1 MASDRQIEA
10 NRAVREYLERTRV
23 RLADGREKLQ
33 RLHES
38 IDDTNR
44 HLESMSG
51 WIAETEQALAEDRK
65 RRSSSGEQKRYSW
78 KTGST

>member
-1 MASDRQIEA
+1 MPSDRRFEA
-10 NRAVREYLERTRV
+10 NRAVREYLERTRA

-44 HLESMSG
+44 HLESMWG
-51 WIAETEQALAEDRK
+51 WIEETERTLAQERK
-65 RRSSSGEQKRYSW
+65 RRPSSGPEKAYSW

>member
-1 MASDRQIEA
+1 MASERQVEA
-10 NRAVREYLERTRV
+10 NRAVKEYLERTRA
-23 RLADGREKLQ
+23 RLAEGRQRLK

-51 WIAETEQALAEDRK
+51 WIEETERALAEDRK
-65 RRSSSGEQKRYSW
+65 RRSSSG
-78 KTGST
+78 G

>member
-1 MASDRQIEA
+1 MASERQVEA
-10 NRAVREYLERTRV
+10 NRAAREFLERTRA
-23 RLADGREKLQ
+23 RLADGRERLQ

-51 WIAETEQALAEDRK
+51 WIEETERTLAQERK
-65 RRSSSGEQKRYSW
+65 RRPSSGP
-78 KTGST
+78 

>member
-1 MASDRQIEA
+1 MASEREVEA
-10 NRAVREYLERTRV
+10 NRALRQYLERTRA
-23 RLADGREKLQ
+23 RLADGREQLK

-44 HLESMSG
+44 HIESMSG
-51 WIAETEQALAEDRK
+51 WIEETERTLAEDRK

>member
-1 MASDRQIEA
+1 MASERQVEA
-10 NRAVREYLERTRV
+10 NRAAREFLERTRA
-23 RLADGREKLQ
+23 RLADGRERLK

-51 WIAETEQALAEDRK
+51 WIEETERTLAQERK
-65 RRSSSGEQKRYSW
+65 RRPSSGP
-78 KTGST
+78 

>member
-1 MASDRQIEA
+1 MASDRRFET
-10 NRAVREYLERTRV
+10 NRAAREYLERTRA
-23 RLADGREKLQ
+23 RLADGRERLR

-44 HLESMSG
+44 HLETMSDL
-51 WIAETEQALAEDRK
+51 IAETERTLEENRK

>member
-10 NRAVREYLERTRV
+10 NRAAREFLERTRA
-23 RLADGREKLQ
+23 RLADGRERLK

-44 HLESMSG
+44 HLETISD
-51 WIAETEQALAEDRK
+51 WIEETERTLDEERK
-65 RRSSSGEQKRYSW
+65 RRSASG
-78 KTGST
+78 G

>member
-1 MASDRQIEA
+1 MASERQVEA
-10 NRAVREYLERTRV
+10 NRAVREYLERTRAS
-23 RLADGREKLQ
+23 LAEGRERL
-33 RLHES
+33 RHLHES

-51 WIAETEQALAEDRK
+51 WIAETERALAEDRK
-65 RRSSSGEQKRYSW
+65 RRSSSGEEKRYSW